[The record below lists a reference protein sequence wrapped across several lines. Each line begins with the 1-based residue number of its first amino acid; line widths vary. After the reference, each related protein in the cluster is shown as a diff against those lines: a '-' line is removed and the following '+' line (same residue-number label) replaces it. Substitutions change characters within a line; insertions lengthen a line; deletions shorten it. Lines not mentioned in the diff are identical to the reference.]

1 MYMNAQFTLC
11 HAGINFIGR
20 VYMGKIWTNETGQE
34 HHAHLWLLLYRVST
48 SVGCSGAT

>member
-20 VYMGKIWTNETGQE
+20 VYMGKDMDKRDRT
-34 HHAHLWLLLYRVST
+34 RT
-48 SVGCSGAT
+48 SCPSLVIAI